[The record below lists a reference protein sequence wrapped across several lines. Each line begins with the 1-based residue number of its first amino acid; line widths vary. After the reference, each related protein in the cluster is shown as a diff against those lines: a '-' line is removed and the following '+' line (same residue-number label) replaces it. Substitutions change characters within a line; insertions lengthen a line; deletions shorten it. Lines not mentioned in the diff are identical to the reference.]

1 MSDNQLAVV
10 NVSSDFLMPAA
21 PLDVVLAAFQMRK
34 DFIEKVLKL
43 DTDYGIIPGTKKP
56 VLLKPGAE
64 KMTSFFALTP
74 VFEDV
79 QVVEDWT
86 GASHNSEPFFYY
98 RQKCKLYHGERLIA
112 TADGS
117 CNSQENKYR
126 FRWVGIE
133 DVPESLKSTKLKTQ
147 GGKISEFA
155 FAVEKAETSGKYGK
169 PAEYWKSFQD
179 AIANHTA
186 TAITRTTSKGKE
198 MDAWEIG
205 ATLYRIP
212 NEEISEV
219 VNTILKMAQKRA
231 LIAAVLI
238 ATNTSDHFTQ
248 DMDDFASQAS
258 VEGVWHDVTPEP
270 VKTVDPATGEIKP
283 AAPTPT
289 NGSGHGEQAP
299 ATEQEHKPGVVYT
312 GKGVRIGG
320 NQNGHDYPA
329 AWARAV
335 MMNLTKFGITEFEA
349 DGILQ
354 KLALGQAT
362 DPDGVLAAISGYL
375 ADKAKAE

>member
-289 NGSGHGEQAP
+289 NGSGHGEQAKMTIET
-299 ATEQEHKPGVVYT
+299 AESEFSNSAHSTYGMLSNEVLSQHSIGL
-312 GKGVRIGG
+312 GKLAKQTDESRRKMEAIKVIL
-320 NQNGHDYPA
+320 A
-329 AWARAV
+329 ARAAGRPV
-335 MMNLTKFGITEFEA
+335 QEPVTPEAPADDGGLPFE
-349 DGILQ
+349 
-354 KLALGQAT
+354 
-362 DPDGVLAAISGYL
+362 S
-375 ADKAKAE
+375 